1 MLLEKKISIITPV
14 YNQVD
19 FIEQTI
25 VSVLNQNYSN
35 LEYIIIDGGSTDGT
49 LDIIKKYASEITTWI
64 SEPDKGMY
72 DAINKGF
79 SLSTGEIM
87 AWINSDDL
95 LLPDALCNM
104 NQLLEDLPQVEWV
117 QGMNSAIDLKGKVI
131 DYRYGDKFSLI
142 KFLQKD
148 YKYIQQECTFWRR
161 SLYERA
167 GNRLDINLK
176 LAGDFELWFRFSQF
190 AKLYNCKLDIGTW
203 RDRPGQ
209 LSRANFENY
218 ILEAENV
225 IDRYDPIKTDK
236 KRLKQIKNWR
246 KLINFIKSITFHKIR
261 PFHKKLLKLHDIDKA
276 EIIYSH
282 NLQSYIIDPKS

>member
-1 MLLEKKISIITPV
+1 MLEKKISIITPV

-25 VSVLNQNYSN
+25 LSVLNQNYSN

-49 LDIIKKYASEITTWI
+49 IDIIKKYASRITSWI
-64 SEPDKGMY
+64 SEPDQGMY
-72 DAINKGF
+72 DAIDKGF
-79 SLSTGEIM
+79 SRSTGEIM

-95 LLPDALCNM
+95 LLTNALQRM
-104 NQLLEDLPQVEWV
+104 NHLMSDLPQVEWV
-117 QGMNSAIDLKGKVI
+117 QGMNSAIDLKGEVI

-148 YKYIQQECTFWRR
+148 YQYVQQECTFWRR

-167 GNRLDINLK
+167 GNRMDTKLK
-176 LAGDFELWFRFSQF
+176 LAGDFELWFRFSQY
-190 AKLYNCKLDIGTW
+190 AKLYNCRLDIGTW

-209 LSRANFENY
+209 LSRANFDNY
-218 ILEAENV
+218 IKESEDIIDAYV
-225 IDRYDPIKTDK
+225 INDEEK
-236 KRLKQIKNWR
+236 KRLQKIKTWR
-246 KLINFIKSITFHKIR
+246 KITNAIKKVSFYRLRFFNKT
-261 PFHKKLLKLHDIDKA
+261 LQKLHDIDKA
-276 EIIYSH
+276 DIIYSH